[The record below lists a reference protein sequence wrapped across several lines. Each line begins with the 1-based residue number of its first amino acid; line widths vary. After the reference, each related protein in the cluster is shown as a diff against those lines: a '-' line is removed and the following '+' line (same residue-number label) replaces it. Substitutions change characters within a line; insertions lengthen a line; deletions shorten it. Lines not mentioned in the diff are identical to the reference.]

1 MLGSEKDVASER
13 GGKMEPGSAGEGPE
27 GPPSLLGFACS
38 RVIAFP
44 FHKQWR
50 KSWILDCFTTRHFF
64 STVYNILLCLHIF
77 SVHIIHQ
84 SKKRNYDSLEQ
95 LSYDSKRGPKVYL
108 HGQCTPPTNL
118 TSKMMNL
125 ATGTRKN

>member
-1 MLGSEKDVASER
+1 MA
-13 GGKMEPGSAGEGPE
+13 
-27 GPPSLLGFACS
+27 PPSPTGFCVLQGYSIPFSQTVEKELDIGLLYYTS
-38 RVIAFP
+38 
-44 FHKQWR
+44 
-50 KSWILDCFTTRHFF
+50 FF